1 MHTYAAVATTHLH
14 THLPVGYLL
23 IAFLLGL
30 AAEKIVEMFKK

>member
-14 THLPVGYLL
+14 IHLPVGYL